1 MIKDKTSFSIITEC
15 TDNIIMYGIETRS
28 DGMQYSYPSLTSNRD
43 KIEDFTNTLNH
54 NDFPIDILPE
64 LIDDFLEELYGE

>member
-15 TDNIIMYGIETRS
+15 TDNTIMYGIETRS
-28 DGMQYSYPSLTSNRD
+28 GGMQFSYTSLTSNRD
-43 KIEDFTNTLNH
+43 KIEDFINTLNH

-64 LIDDFLEELYGE
+64 LIDDFLEELYGG